1 MMMPGDMDGMEMT
14 QKKLGQLS
22 GASITRIVKPA
33 GVRLRCEFVSAKHPS
48 IEFEISGDLA
58 LGLAKEIELLLPP
71 GAPKRG
77 RKRGAS

>member
-1 MMMPGDMDGMEMT
+1 MIV
-14 QKKLGQLS
+14 KKFGQLS
-22 GASITRIVKPA
+22 GARITRILKPA

-71 GAPKRG
+71 GAAKRG
-77 RKRGAS
+77 RKRGPA